1 MAIGQPVP
9 TGTDKPQG
17 QRNILPHPAP
27 ESTRVSVL
35 AGRGRVGRPEAPFT
49 PWPFKPGRGP
59 SDPADRLNDEQPAP
73 PPPERPPAEQR
84 PAEGGSAYASAAGA
98 AEPTVRGSWPASDMG
113 VVGLHERHWA
123 PAIRKPAWRNKRRPG
138 PGQSPVSRVK
148 GDSVEDLP
156 RLTSTRRGPLD
167 YVYRRT
173 PEMDRRLKVRA
184 EQRRKILWVA
194 AV

>member
-59 SDPADRLNDEQPAP
+59 SDPADRLNDDQPAP
-73 PPPERPPAEQR
+73 QLKDRQPNNDPLRAAQPTPRPLVRQSR
-84 PAEGGSAYASAAGA
+84 P
-98 AEPTVRGSWPASDMG
+98 
-113 VVGLHERHWA
+113 
-123 PAIRKPAWRNKRRPG
+123 
-138 PGQSPVSRVK
+138 
-148 GDSVEDLP
+148 
-156 RLTSTRRGPLD
+156 
-167 YVYRRT
+167 
-173 PEMDRRLKVRA
+173 
-184 EQRRKILWVA
+184 
-194 AV
+194 